1 MREGAQKKE
10 KLMARARARMAVLQD
25 IAMHML
31 EVGHVMT
38 RHNWEQDSKAPIRV
52 GLILN
57 LFGNWPRMLGILENE
72 MPDAWKQINAPKEA
86 PKPKTDPKPKAAPKS
101 DPLESLSKPAT
112 AAPKVSK
119 DDE

>member
-1 MREGAQKKE
+1 
-10 KLMARARARMAVLQD
+10 MARARARMAVLQD

-38 RHNWEQDSKAPIRV
+38 RHEWENDSKAPIRI
-52 GLILN
+52 GLIFN
-57 LFGNWPRMLGILENE
+57 LFGNWPRMIGILENE
-72 MPDAWKQINAPKEA
+72 MPDAWKQINAPKAA
-86 PKPKTDPKPKAAPKS
+86 PEPKTDPKPKAAPKK
-101 DPLESLSKPAT
+101 DPLEALSKPAP

>member
-1 MREGAQKKE
+1 
-10 KLMARARARMAVLQD
+10 MARARARTAVLQD

-38 RHNWEQDSKAPIRV
+38 KHNWEQDTKAPIRV

-57 LFGNWPRMLGILENE
+57 LFGNWSRMLGILENE
-72 MPDAWKQINAPKEA
+72 MPDAWKQINTPKEA
-86 PKPKTDPKPKAAPKS
+86 PKPKIDPKPKAAPKK
-101 DPLESLSKPAT
+101 DPLESLSKPAS
-112 AAPKVSK
+112 AAAKVSK

>member
-1 MREGAQKKE
+1 MKAEGPQKKE

-38 RHNWEQDSKAPIRV
+38 RHEWEKDSNVPVRI
-52 GLILN
+52 GLIFN
-57 LFGNWPRMLGILENE
+57 LFGNWPRMVGILENE

-86 PKPKTDPKPKAAPKS
+86 PKPKTDPKPKVAPKK
-101 DPLESLSKPAT
+101 DPLESLSK
-112 AAPKVSK
+112 AAPAEKKSE
-119 DDE
+119 D